1 MFRGSVAQYGL
12 RRRPSEPE
20 NVGSNPTG
28 PAINIPLSAKAAHNG
43 LICPLACGTVLG
55 PSQPWWE
62 DRPMTEEKISEL
74 KKRVEE
80 QRKALN
86 SLASS
91 LKAEKPI
98 LLHTV

>member
-1 MFRGSVAQYGL
+1 
-12 RRRPSEPE
+12 
-20 NVGSNPTG
+20 
-28 PAINIPLSAKAAHNG
+28 
-43 LICPLACGTVLG
+43 
-55 PSQPWWE
+55 
-62 DRPMTEEKISEL
+62 MTEEKISEL